1 MFIYNLKSVLGMAKL
16 KVSKAIF
23 EKFPQLKVGTLTI
36 SNYDNSK
43 IDDKVLKKIKE
54 VEEQIRKNTSKDKLS
69 ELEEIKTWRTA
80 YASFG
85 AKPKKYKSSIEALLR
100 RILDGENLP
109 SINNLVNIYNLIS
122 IKYKLPLGADDLSLV
137 SSDVSLTFANGEEK
151 FKAINS
157 DEVKSPVKGEIVYKM
172 NNDILCRRWNW
183 RESDL
188 TKITEKTNKAIIYV
202 ESLLENASVVNNAL
216 NELKEI
222 LGGEIRIL
230 DKTNNALDLDSL
242 ELSTENFNES
252 YTKEEHK
259 PEVKKE
265 KVKKEKSKEKSS
277 NEFYHWAQVSAER
290 IIREKGDKETYTLA
304 AGITPS
310 GTIHLGN
317 FREVITADLIKRSL
331 EMRGKKVRFIYSW
344 DDNDVFR
351 KVPKNMPKQE
361 ELQKELRKPIF
372 KIPDPFGTNDS
383 YAEHFEKEMEKDL
396 PLVGI
401 NPEYI
406 YQHKEYLACKYAEE
420 IKIALEKTA
429 EIKTILDKFRKEP
442 LEEGWLPIFIFCE
455 KCNKDTIEE
464 LKWNKDYTI
473 TYKCAC
479 GNQNTVDFRK
489 VGIVTLRWRID
500 WPMRWHYYNE
510 DFEAAGKDHCAAG
523 GSVTTSRMI
532 QKEVYGS
539 EPPYGFMYEWISIK
553 GGGQFASSLG
563 NVITL
568 PEALEVYEPELVRY
582 LFASTRPNSCFDI
595 SFDTDVLTIYEGFD
609 RCERI
614 YYGLEKVNE
623 KNEKKMRATYELSYI
638 GKVQKTIPY
647 QPSFRHLTTLLQIYD
662 FNIDKVIGYFE
673 KELKNDHDKKR
684 LRKRAECAANWVKK
698 HAPEDFRFKVQEE
711 PQVTL
716 VDQEKKILHE
726 VADKLLEKEWN
737 DVELHE
743 EMYILC
749 KNNNFPP
756 GDFFKLAYNVL
767 INKDKGP
774 RLASFILEIGK
785 EKVAELFKKV

>member
-1 MFIYNLKSVLGMAKL
+1 MAKL
-16 KVSKAIF
+16 KISKAIF
-23 EKFPQLKVGTLTI
+23 ERFPQLKVGTLI
-36 SNYDNSK
+36 IENYDNSK
-43 IDDKVLKKIKE
+43 IDPKFLEKIKE
-54 VEEQIRKNTSKDKLS
+54 VESKIKTELSKEKLS
-69 ELEEIKTWRTA
+69 ELEEIKTWRAA
-80 YASFG
+80 YSSFG

-100 RILDGENLP
+100 RILEGENIP
-109 SINNLVNIYNLIS
+109 SISNLVNIYNLIS

-137 SSDVSLTFANGEEK
+137 SSDVSLTFSNGEEE

-157 DEVKSPVKGEIVYKM
+157 DEIKSPGRGEIVYKM
-172 NNDILCRRWNW
+172 GNDILCRRWNW

-202 ESLLENASVVNNAL
+202 ESLLEDENSINAAL

-222 LGGEIRIL
+222 LGGEIRVL
-230 DKTNNALDLDSL
+230 DKTNNALDLESL
-242 ELSTENFNES
+242 ELGSEEFNES
-252 YTKEEHK
+252 YVKEEENK

-265 KVKKEKSKEKSS
+265 KIKTEKSKDKPN

-290 IIREKGDKETYTLA
+290 IIREKGDKEIYTLA

-317 FREVITADLIKRSL
+317 FREVITADLIKRAL
-331 EMRGKKVRFIYSW
+331 ETRGKKVRFIYSW

-351 KVPKNMPKQE
+351 KVPKNMPNQE

-372 KIPDPFGTNDS
+372 KIPDPFGINDS

-396 PLVGI
+396 PRVGI

-420 IKIALEKTA
+420 IKIALDKTA
-429 EIKTILDKFRKEP
+429 EIKAILDQFRKEP
-442 LEEGWLPIFIFCE
+442 LEENWLPIFVFCE
-455 KCNKDTIEE
+455 KCSKDTIEE

-473 TYKCAC
+473 TYKCEC

-489 VGIVTLRWRID
+489 TGIVTLRWRVD

-532 QKEVYGS
+532 QKEVYGT

-595 SFDTDVLTIYEGFD
+595 SFDTDVLTIYENFD

-614 YYGLEKVNE
+614 YFGLEKVSE
-623 KNEKKMRATYELSYI
+623 KNEQKMRATYELSYI
-638 GKVQKTIPY
+638 GEIPKTIPY
-647 QPSFRHLTTLLQIYD
+647 QPSIRHLTTLLQIYD
-662 FNIDKVIGYFE
+662 FDIDKVIGYFE

-684 LRKRAECAANWVKK
+684 LRSRAECATNWVKK
-698 HAPEDFRFKVQEE
+698 HAPEDFRFKVQDE

-716 VDQEKKILHE
+716 VEEEKKILHE
-726 VADKLLEKEWN
+726 VAEKLVEKDWN

-756 GDFFKLAYNVL
+756 GDFFKVAYNVL
-767 INKDKGP
+767 VNKDKGP

>member
-1 MFIYNLKSVLGMAKL
+1 MAKL
-16 KVSKAIF
+16 KISQAIF
-23 EKFPQLKVGTLTI
+23 KKFPQLKVGTLI
-36 SNYDNSK
+36 INDYDNSK
-43 IDDKVLKKIKE
+43 IDPTFLKKIKE
-54 VEEQIRKNTSKDKLS
+54 VESNIRKELSKDKLS
-69 ELEEIKTWRTA
+69 ELEEIKTWRAA
-80 YASFG
+80 YSTFG

-100 RILDGENLP
+100 RILDGESIP
-109 SINNLVNIYNLIS
+109 SISNLVNIYNMVS

-137 SSDVSLTFANGEEK
+137 KDDLHLTFANGEEN

-157 DEVKSPVKGEIVYKM
+157 DETKSPGRGEIVYKM
-172 NNDILCRRWNW
+172 GNDILCRRWNW

-202 ESLLENASVVNNAL
+202 ESLLEDKSVVNNAL
-216 NELKEI
+216 NELKGI
-222 LGGEIRIL
+222 LGGEIKIL
-230 DKTNNALDLDSL
+230 DKANNALDLESL
-242 ELSTENFNES
+242 KLSKESFNEDYSKEEEKTENKTEI
-252 YTKEEHK
+252 KK
-259 PEVKKE
+259 DKIKKE
-265 KVKKEKSKEKSS
+265 RSKDKNKE
-277 NEFYHWAQVSAER
+277 EFYHWAQVSAER
-290 IIREKGDKETYTLA
+290 IIREKGDKELYTLA

-372 KIPDPFGTNDS
+372 NIPDPFGINNS

-396 PLVGI
+396 PVVGI
-401 NPEYI
+401 NPEYL
-406 YQHKEYLACKYAEE
+406 YQHKEYLSCKYAEE
-420 IKIALEKTA
+420 IKIALEKTK
-429 EIKTILDKFRKEP
+429 EIKAILNKFRKEP
-442 LEEGWLPIFIFCE
+442 LNEDWLPIFVFCE

-464 LKWNKDYTI
+464 LTWNKDYTI
-473 TYKCAC
+473 TYKCEC
-479 GNQNTVDFRK
+479 GNQNTIDFRK
-489 VGIVTLRWRID
+489 NGIVTLRWRID

-510 DFEAAGKDHCAAG
+510 DFEAAGKDHFAAG

-532 QKEVYGS
+532 QKEVYNS

-582 LFASTRPNSCFDI
+582 LFASTRPNACFNI
-595 SFDTDVLTIYEGFD
+595 SFDTDVLTIYENFD

-614 YYGLEKVNE
+614 YFGLEKVNE

-638 GKVQKTIPY
+638 GKIQKTIPY

-662 FNIDKVIGYFE
+662 FNIDKVVGYFE
-673 KELKNDHDKKR
+673 KELKNEHDKKR
-684 LRKRAECAANWVKK
+684 LRKRAECAMNWVQK
-698 HAPEDFRFKVQEE
+698 HAPEDFRFKVQDK

-716 VDQEKKILHE
+716 VKEEKKILHE
-726 VADKLLEKEWN
+726 IADKLSEKDWN

-749 KNNNFPP
+749 KNNDFPS
-756 GDFFKLAYNVL
+756 GDFFKLAYRVL
-767 INKDKGP
+767 INKEKGP

-785 EKVAELFKKV
+785 EKVAKLFKKV